1 MSTAIILA
9 GGLGTRLRSA
19 VRGAPKPMA
28 LIDGKPFL
36 QYQLDY
42 WIAKG
47 IDNFVF
53 SVGYKHEVIS
63 DFFGEKYLGALITY
77 SVEETP
83 MGTGGGFLLALKMVA
98 EDLVLLLNGDTF
110 FDVDFEQLKALH
122 VAKGA
127 AVTFSMFKAFEA
139 GRYMG
144 MEVDSV
150 GRVTSLAT
158 NNSEIGRLANG
169 GVYLVKPSAVM
180 GYQKTNPKKNSLEDD
195 IFPQM
200 LNNRAGL
207 YGQPFDGK
215 FIDIGIP
222 SDYERAGQILCC

>member
-9 GGLGTRLRSA
+9 GGLGTRLRSV

-28 LIDGKPFL
+28 PIDGKPFL

-53 SVGYKHEVIS
+53 SVGYKHEVIL
-63 DFFGEKYLGALITY
+63 DFFGEKYLGAPITY

-83 MGTGGGFLLALKMVA
+83 MGTGGGFLLALKMVV

-122 VAKGA
+122 VAKRA
-127 AVTFSMFKAFEA
+127 AVTFSMFNNT
-139 GRYMG
+139 GYMLLRLFFSSFAKLPVSNLLFSNLNS
-144 MEVDSV
+144 MSV
-150 GRVTSLAT
+150 FFNL
-158 NNSEIGRLANG
+158 
-169 GVYLVKPSAVM
+169 
-180 GYQKTNPKKNSLEDD
+180 KT
-195 IFPQM
+195 
-200 LNNRAGL
+200 
-207 YGQPFDGK
+207 
-215 FIDIGIP
+215 
-222 SDYERAGQILCC
+222 